1 MLWVGK
7 GEVVG
12 VGDAVGYAESVGVG
26 DAVGSRPP
34 RIYFSTKTSRIEVG
48 FGVESTL
55 RPTPFPGASLGKYVN
70 VGHGDDGGC
79 GGCSRVLCFPDDIIN
94 DLISR
99 RGAGWRL
106 LTAC

>member
-1 MLWVGK
+1 MGAILWVGK

-34 RIYFSTKTSRIEVG
+34 RMYFSTNTSRIEVG

-55 RPTPFPGASLGKYVN
+55 RPTPFPGASLGKNVN
-70 VGHGDDGGC
+70 VGHGDDVGVGDAVGYC
-79 GGCSRVLCFPDDIIN
+79 VT
-94 DLISR
+94 ISSKIWST
-99 RGAGWRL
+99 GEEGVGD
-106 LTAC
+106 C